1 MAHKTMVDGTV
12 YDIGGGKTMVDSTV
26 YSIQKGKTMVDGTVR
41 EIAFSSKIAVEIT
54 GTGDRT
60 NMYVEIDGSKF
71 YSATSKVYETIDK
84 VYLYVKSTQTSGY
97 NRITING
104 ELATSAT
111 GKNAATYTYQVPN
124 GVRKIR
130 IEFGNMDGLIRKIT
144 LTTE

>member
-1 MAHKTMVDGTV
+1 MAHKTIVDGTV
-12 YDIGGGKTMVDSTV
+12 YDIGGGKTMVDRTV
-26 YSIQKGKTMVDGTVR
+26 YNIQKGKTMVDGTVC

-71 YSATSKVYETIDK
+71 YSATSKVYETIDR
-84 VYLYVKSTQTSGY
+84 VYLYVKSTQSSGY

-104 ELATSAT
+104 EQVASAT

-124 GVRKIR
+124 GVRNISIELGDTAGIIR
-130 IEFGNMDGLIRKIT
+130 RIT